1 MTTKQWSKR
10 DKEDKIKKL
19 TDHMNEAI
27 KNYQT
32 DPKDEMELLKSLAR
46 FKNYSA
52 KNTLLAKAQ

>member
-19 TDHMNEAI
+19 TDQTDHMNEAI

-32 DPKDEMELLKSLAR
+32 DPKDEME
-46 FKNYSA
+46 
-52 KNTLLAKAQ
+52 